1 MAESKIGRSHDGIP
15 QFDGSPELLPLY
27 KEEALQYWMSFEYHK
42 RYLAGPRLLKEL
54 SGVAKVAVR
63 TQTLRDPQWLSHP
76 KGVYQLLGFLEQT
89 LSKPSLVEASRF
101 VMKFFY
107 NMGRR
112 RGESMTSWV
121 TRHAEALWEASQSL
135 RKVQK
140 EYTPEKFDSKKKTR
154 DLWEDYSDSRTQSEH
169 DTNQQPFR
177 DDGRLAEDEEE
188 EHAGSWYHDRRNSWY
203 SGYGGWS
210 DQSWKTQDY
219 APPEDW
225 DTSEEIFIPEFL
237 AGFLLLHRSGLDVN
251 EKGNVLAAIRGEF
264 STKTVGRALREQ
276 WSDYD
281 LAKRD
286 RMKAG
291 TALVAEQD
299 DEDLEA
305 LMAEDEMDFDDKMDP
320 DEREAYMLEQER
332 AEAAYEAIQ
341 QQKATLKEARW
352 KQRQIKLGRN
362 FYPPKPFQRGGGGST
377 QPGQGSRGPIQCFK
391 CKGPHKLADCPHR
404 NKDARVAEEAAEIV
418 FKAEIEEQ
426 YVGCATES
434 ALVAQEPGQMC
445 MGIIDS
451 GATASLG
458 SVEALEHIM
467 MSNIETKGDSGMSID
482 LEKKPV
488 FKFGNGAKKQ
498 CLSTVKMQMEAGEKM
513 GAMEIHVH
521 DAPGQPVL
529 VSRRALK
536 ALGAVLDFAENKI
549 IYKNVDPKT
558 VVDLHEAE
566 NGHLL
571 MPLTGNLLEKG
582 RARSVPFISLDAE

>member
-1 MAESKIGRSHDGIP
+1 MAESKISRSHDGIP

-54 SGVAKVAVR
+54 SGVAKVATR

-76 KGVYQLLGFLEQT
+76 RGVYQLLGFLEQT

-140 EYTPEKFDSKKKTR
+140 EYTPEKTVEKNKTR
-154 DLWEDYSDSRTQSEH
+154 DLWENYGEQKREDTSR
-169 DTNQQPFR
+169 QPFR
-177 DDGRLAEDEEE
+177 DDGRLAEDDEE
-188 EHAGSWYHDRRNSWY
+188 GSEDYWYQDRRSSWY
-203 SGYGGWS
+203 SGYSGWS
-210 DQSWKTQDY
+210 DQSWKAQEY

-225 DTSEEIFIPEFL
+225 DVSEEIFIPEFL

-286 RMKAG
+286 RLKAG

-305 LMAEDEMDFDDKMDP
+305 LMAEDDEDFVGKMDS
-320 DEREAYMLEQER
+320 DEREAYMLEQEK

-362 FYPPKPFQRGGGGST
+362 FYPPKPYQRGSGSSN
-377 QPGQGSRGPIQCFK
+377 QHGQGNKGPLQCFK
-391 CKGPHKLADCPHR
+391 CKGPHKLVDCPHR
-404 NKDARVAEEAAEIV
+404 NKEARVVEEAAEIAFMV
-418 FKAEIEEQ
+418 EKEEQ
-426 YVGCATES
+426 YAGCATDS
-434 ALVAQEPGQMC
+434 AMVAQEPGSMC

-458 SVEALEHIM
+458 SADALEHIM
-467 MSNIETKGDSGMSID
+467 LSNIETKGDSGMDID

-488 FKFGNGAKKQ
+488 FKFGNGARKQ
-498 CLSTVKMQMEAGEKM
+498 CLSTVKMQVAAGEKV

-536 ALGAVLDFAENKI
+536 ALGAVLDFSENKI
-549 IYKNVDPKT
+549 IYKNVNPKM
-558 VVDLHEAE
+558 VVDLQEAE

-582 RARSVPFISLDAE
+582 RVRSLPFTSLDAE